1 MTIEQERSA
10 TSASAGGKS
19 AHKGAGVGIVGPAL
33 PRPARPHRSEST
45 APQDAL
51 VRSLTGDAPVAVA
64 RAPRMLDCL
73 GGLAD
78 FAGAL
83 QVMMPVASGV
93 IAAAQQRTDDALV
106 VSVLEGDQPL
116 ELVHLEAAQWQG
128 SSPAIDLLGDLR
140 PNETLAAGHVAAL
153 VQLARQLLIAGGSDR
168 PRGLAFAVAADGDDP
183 VSITPASLV
192 AACLAAL
199 TATSSNDLDLA
210 RFAEVCAAAETAGIA
225 AGAVAGGS
233 ICARLAQAGR
243 LSVARCDPATPGQ
256 QVPIPNG
263 VRFVGIDSA
272 HRDPDF
278 ALKYAR
284 MRIASQMGAVLINKI
299 IAHNSNGDLRWDGYL
314 SRVSMTD
321 YVDRFR
327 DRLPTKLR
335 GSEFTKRFG
344 DISDEWMSVEPGFA
358 YKVRSRS
365 EHQIYEHGRSQQFVE
380 SLVRAARTKREDALV
395 AAGEVMHAS
404 HWSYGQRCGLGS
416 HQTDLLQNLLRTRG
430 TAHGIYGAR
439 ISERGGGGIVV
450 AMIRDDERAMDAVRS
465 AAADYEAETGLT
477 TAILDGTSDG
487 IDAHGI
493 VVH

>member
-10 TSASAGGKS
+10 SAAGAPAQS
-19 AHKGAGVGIVGPAL
+19 AHPVVGAAGPAL
-33 PRPARPHRSEST
+33 PRSLRPHRGEST

-83 QVMMPVASGV
+83 QVMTPVATGV
-93 IAAAQQRTDDALV
+93 IAAAQRRSDDALV
-106 VSVLEGDQPL
+106 VNVLEGDQPT
-116 ELVHLEAAQWQG
+116 ELIHLEAARWHG
-128 SSPAIDLLGDLR
+128 SSPASDAVGNLH
-140 PNETLAAGHVAAL
+140 PNDTLTKCHAAAL
-153 VQLARQLLIAGGSDR
+153 VQLARQLMLDGTSDR
-168 PRGLAFAVAADGDDP
+168 PSGLAFAIAADGDDP
-183 VSITPASLV
+183 VSIAPASLV

-199 TATSSNDLDLA
+199 DATDTKKRDIPK
-210 RFAEVCAAAETAGIA
+210 FAEACAAAEAANSGAA
-225 AGAVAGGS
+225 AGAS
-233 ICARLAQAGR
+233 IGAFLARPNALA
-243 LSVARCDPATPGQ
+243 VVRCDPATVGQ
-256 QVPIPNG
+256 QVPIPSG

-272 HRDPDF
+272 YRDDDF
-278 ALKYAR
+278 ARKYAR
-284 MRIASQMGAVLINKI
+284 MRIASQMGALLIDKI
-299 IAHNSNGDLRWDGYL
+299 IAHDGNGDLRWDGYL

-344 DISDEWMSVEPGFA
+344 DIGNEWMSVEPSIT

-365 EHQIYEHGRSQQFVE
+365 EHQIYEHGRSQQFIE
-380 SLVRAARTKREDALV
+380 CLVRAARTKSEDALI
-395 AAGEVMHAS
+395 AAGEIMHAS

-416 HQTDLLQNLLRTRG
+416 LQTDLLQNLLRTRG
-430 TAHGIYGAR
+430 ASHGIYGAR
-439 ISERGGGGIVV
+439 ISERGAGGIVV
-450 AMIRDDERAMDAVRS
+450 AMIRDDDMAMEAVRS
-465 AAADYEAETGLT
+465 AVADYESETGLT

-487 IDAHGI
+487 IEARGV

>member
-10 TSASAGGKS
+10 SAPAAAAHS
-19 AHKGAGVGIVGPAL
+19 AHKTAAVGVAGPAL
-33 PRPARPHRSEST
+33 PRAPRAHRGESS

-83 QVMMPVASGV
+83 QVMTPVATGV
-93 IAAAQQRTDDALV
+93 MAAAQRRNDDALV
-106 VSVLEGDQPL
+106 VSVLEGDQPT
-116 ELVHLEAAQWQG
+116 ELLHLEAAQWQG
-128 SSPAIDLLGDLR
+128 SSLAGDAVEDLTSNG
-140 PNETLAAGHVAAL
+140 TLAKGHVAAL
-153 VQLARQLLIAGGSDR
+153 VQLARQLMIDGKADR
-168 PRGLAFAVAADGDDP
+168 PSGLAFAIAADGDDP

-199 TATSSNDLDLA
+199 DATDA
-210 RFAEVCAAAETAGIA
+210 GKREMTKFAEVCAAAEAAVVA
-225 AGAVAGGS
+225 AGAAASGS
-233 ICARLAQAGR
+233 IGAFIAQPNA
-243 LSVARCDPATPGQ
+243 LSVVRCDPATVGQ
-256 QVPIPNG
+256 QVPIPSG

-278 ALKYAR
+278 ARKYAR
-284 MRIASQMGAVLINKI
+284 MRTASQMGAVLIDKI
-299 IAHNSNGDLRWDGYL
+299 IAHGGTGDLRWDGYL

-344 DISDEWMSVEPGFA
+344 DLGDQSMSVEPGFT

-365 EHQIYEHGRSQQFVE
+365 EHQIYEHGRSQQFIE
-380 SLVRAARTKREDALV
+380 CLVRAARTKSEDALI
-395 AAGEVMHAS
+395 AAGEIMHAS

-416 HQTDLLQNLLRTRG
+416 LQTDLLQNLLRTRG
-430 TAHGIYGAR
+430 TSHGIYGAR
-439 ISERGGGGIVV
+439 ISERGAGGIVV
-450 AMIRDDERAMDAVRS
+450 AMIRDDDMAMDAVRS
-465 AAADYEAETGLT
+465 AASDYESETGLT
-477 TAILDGTSDG
+477 TAILEGTSDG
-487 IDAHGI
+487 IEARGV